1 MWLLTGDLHL
11 SSNPRDAYRFKF
23 MKWLAQYIE
32 QRHISTLILLGDLTM
47 EKDRHDA
54 WLVNE
59 IADWMKRLAEVTHLH
74 MLKGNHDYLV
84 EHEPFFQFLDHINRI
99 RYYNEPVAHGPG
111 ALFLPHTRDYKKD
124 WAKFLKPKLEGF
136 KFVFAHQT
144 FQGANVGA
152 RQMEGI
158 PTTIFAPKVQV
169 FSGDIHV
176 PQTTGP
182 VTYTGAPYTVNFGD
196 NYQGR
201 VILLDQ
207 DTGKTESIPYNG
219 PQKRL
224 IEIMDDNSVEGK
236 FNKAD
241 LVKIRVNMDA
251 DEYHDNWHEIRQK
264 VKKITEDKGAIAY
277 TIQPVVTTKRRKT
290 SYKKIDPETDLQLV
304 KAFTKKTGASQST
317 LDVGLNIL
325 KETRS

>member
-111 ALFLPHTRDYKKD
+111 ALFLPHTRDYKKE
-124 WAKFLKPKLEGF
+124 WAKFIKSKFEGF

-144 FQGANVGA
+144 FEGANVGA
-152 RQMEGI
+152 RRMDGI
-158 PTTIFAPKVQV
+158 PTSIFAPKVQV

-182 VTYTGAPYTVNFGD
+182 ITYTGAPYTVNFGD

-207 DTGKTESIPYNG
+207 DTGKTESIPYKG

-224 IEIMDDNSVEGK
+224 VENNGVVFTGKINKGDIVKLRSSMDSEAYNNWKDTREDLKKWVE
-236 FNKAD
+236 
-241 LVKIRVNMDA
+241 
-251 DEYHDNWHEIRQK
+251 
-264 VKKITEDKGAIAY
+264 KKGGVVH
-277 TIQPVVTTKRRKT
+277 TIQPVVTTNRKKVT
-290 SYKKIDPETDLQLV
+290 YKKIDPETDLQLV
-304 KAFTKKTGASQST
+304 KTFAKKASASQST

-325 KETRS
+325 KETR